1 MDHVYRG
8 EEKDGKIGMQKENS
22 YNFLSETL
30 TDTASVRGLSFSCNS
45 LQPTTTM
52 LIQLLSKNN
61 I

>member
-30 TDTASVRGLSFSCNS
+30 TDTASVRG
-45 LQPTTTM
+45 M
-52 LIQLLSKNN
+52 VHLIFNRRV